1 MLSSE
6 GSREAARKEAAAKR
20 ALGEERATEQEGKAA
35 SQPASPLKGGA
46 ASQQVRHRASCE
58 LGSELR
64 GCPTLTLALALTLAL
79 TLALA
84 LALTLT

>member
-46 ASQQVRHRASCE
+46 ATQVVLSDLEPFREDMQPLAR
-58 LGSELR
+58 
-64 GCPTLTLALALTLAL
+64 CPLTPT
-79 TLALA
+79 
-84 LALTLT
+84 